1 MEATWQ
7 IVSEIDQNHVG
18 CHGQCKRSALGY
30 ELTVRFRCSFGCCRE
45 GSLGGLSSVG
55 VDPFTC
61 T

>member
-7 IVSEIDQNHVG
+7 IVSEKTMSFVTDSVKSLHWV
-18 CHGQCKRSALGY
+18 Y
-30 ELTVRFRCSFGCCRE
+30 ELTVRFRRSFGCCRE
-45 GSLGGLSSVG
+45 GSLGGLSCVG

>member
-7 IVSEIDQNHVG
+7 IVSEKTMSVVTDSVKG
-18 CHGQCKRSALGY
+18 LRWVY